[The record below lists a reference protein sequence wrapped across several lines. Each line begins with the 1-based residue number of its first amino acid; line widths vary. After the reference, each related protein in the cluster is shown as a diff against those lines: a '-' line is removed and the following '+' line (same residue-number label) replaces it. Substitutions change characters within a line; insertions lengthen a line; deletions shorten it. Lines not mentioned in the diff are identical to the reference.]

1 MQVHSGGAGVN
12 LGLEVLCGWTCTPV
26 HRPCH
31 VGVLCGWTCTH
42 RSEQTMAA
50 LRRLS
55 SPLARVLRDGEM
67 KEVGGFEPLMP
78 VWSVLGG
85 WV

>member
-1 MQVHSGGAGVN
+1 
-12 LGLEVLCGWTCTPV
+12 
-26 HRPCH
+26 
-31 VGVLCGWTCTH
+31 
-42 RSEQTMAA
+42 MAA